1 MTLLQVLRK
10 MKWAL
15 ELKWLNTGP
24 APLYNNTVQVC
35 RCTVQCTVLCS
46 VQYSSFLGFNYSSWE
61 PECRKKYE
69 QEKYVS

>member
-24 APLYNNTVQVC
+24 APLYNNTVQVHCTVLLYSTVLC
-35 RCTVQCTVLCS
+35 RCTVQYTVL
-46 VQYSSFLGFNYSSWE
+46 LGGDLTAR
-61 PECRKKYE
+61 PEIQR
-69 QEKYVS
+69 